1 MIKPV
6 HKYLFLALA
15 ILCSNALRSQETT
28 RILFVFDASNSMN
41 AYWGG
46 ERKINTAVRLLGSS
60 LEELYGLEH
69 VQLGLRVYGHQT
81 KHIPGQQDCDDTEL
95 VVPISKGNNLVI
107 KKALEGIT
115 PQGTTPIARSLERS
129 ADDFNS
135 AEGRNIIILITDG
148 IEACDEDPCAVSRA
162 LQSKNIIVKP
172 FIIGIGIDDKYKSTF
187 ECVGNYFDVSDDA
200 MFEQVLDIVIAQALN
215 NTSVQINL
223 NDSQGNPT
231 ETNLPFTLYDSNTGE
246 LKYHFV
252 HTLNTKGLPDTLN
265 IDPLITY
272 DLHLDTWPNLE
283 KKNIQLIPGE
293 HNTISMDAP
302 QGSIQLNMSGFK
314 GGYDKL
320 KCIVKK
326 PGTCE
331 VIHVQDYH
339 TIEKYLIGKYDL
351 EILTTPSIFL
361 SDVEVAQS
369 EQTNI
374 EIPAPGSAIIQT
386 GGSGYG
392 GIYLIDGNDRKC
404 VIRFDDGNPSGKY
417 VLQPGQY
424 VLVFRSFSARQTAY
438 SIEKEFTIN
447 SGSSSNVRLN

>member
-1 MIKPV
+1 MMKPV
-6 HKYLFLALA
+6 HKYLLIALA
-15 ILCSNALRSQETT
+15 IFCSNALRSQETT

-81 KHIPGQQDCDDTEL
+81 KHVPGQQDCDDTEL

-129 ADDFNS
+129 AEDFNS

-148 IEACDEDPCAVSRA
+148 IEACDEDPCTVSRA

-187 ECVGNYFDVSDDA
+187 ECVGNYFDVSDDE

-223 NDSQGNPT
+223 NDEAGNPT
-231 ETNLPFTLYDSNTGE
+231 ETNLPFTLYDANTGE

-252 HTLNTKGLPDTLN
+252 HTLNSKGLPDTLN

-283 KKNIQLIPGE
+283 KKNIQLVPGE
-293 HNTISMDAP
+293 HNTITLDAP
-302 QGSIQLNMSGFK
+302 QGSIHLSMDGFK
-314 GGYDKL
+314 GAYENL
-320 KCIVKK
+320 KCIVKQ
-326 PGTCE
+326 PGSCE
-331 VIHVQDYH
+331 VVHVQDYH

-361 SDVEVAQS
+361 KDVEVAQS

-374 EIPAPGSAIIQT
+374 EIPAPGSAMIQT

-392 GIYLIDGNDRKC
+392 GIYLKEGNTRRC
-404 VIRFDDGNPSGKY
+404 VVRFDDGNPSGKY

-424 VLVFRSFSARQTAY
+424 ILVFRSFSARQTAY
-438 SIEKEFTIN
+438 TIEKEFTIN